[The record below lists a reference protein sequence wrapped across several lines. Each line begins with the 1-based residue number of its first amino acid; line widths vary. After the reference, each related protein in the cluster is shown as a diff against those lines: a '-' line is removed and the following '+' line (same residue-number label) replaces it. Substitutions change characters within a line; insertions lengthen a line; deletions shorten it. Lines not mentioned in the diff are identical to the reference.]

1 MQRPFRILGVHHIAI
16 GNADL
21 GKLRHLWGDVLGL
34 ALSEPFTLASENV
47 SGSIA
52 RLEAGPYTVE
62 VDLLQPLD
70 AGKKPAPHLPPLN
83 HIAFWVDRLPEAVE
97 WLSAQGVRFTPGGIR
112 SGAEGREM
120 AFIHPKASEEFPV
133 GGEGVMIELVQA
145 PPAVAAAFATINV
158 AASSPASVHPI
169 SPP

>member
-1 MQRPFRILGVHHIAI
+1 MSRPFKILGVHHIAI

-21 GKLRHLWGDVLGL
+21 GRLRHLWGEVLGL
-34 ALSEPFTLASENV
+34 TVGDVFTLPSENV

-70 AGKKPAPHLPPLN
+70 ADKKPAPHLPPLN
-83 HIAFWVDRLPEAVE
+83 HIAFWVDHLPEAVE
-97 WLSAQGVRFTPGGIR
+97 WLTDLGVRFTPGGIR
-112 SGAEGREM
+112 KGAEGREM
-120 AFIHPKASEEFPV
+120 AFIHPKASAEFPV

-145 PPAVAAAFATINV
+145 PVEVIAAFATI
-158 AASSPASVHPI
+158 AAATSTSINQADA
-169 SPP
+169 